1 MHTVHMTDSLLIN
14 EVVRRTGLTSRTL
27 RFYETKGLVAPL
39 RTASGRRIVGA
50 RELSRLHQIAVLK
63 SAGLSLSQMQRLF
76 VGHSVDLSAMLTAQ
90 LKMLDEE
97 AAQINSTRQIIHFAM
112 SRLDDGERIDAATL
126 CALIESGERMTNQEP
141 REWQAVTDL
150 YFSPDEKAKW
160 ARAWQLIGSDFDAR
174 SYDAQ
179 WKSLGERIKAAI
191 PMDPESDTAQAFVEE
206 WFELLKPFSA
216 VSTPDMWQSTMK
228 MYDEMDQWMGKG
240 APDPGFDKSVWNFM
254 KRATAAR
261 IMRGGRLPGF
271 EAEKKGD

>member
-1 MHTVHMTDSLLIN
+1 MTDSLPID

-39 RTASGRRIVGA
+39 RTASGRRMFGT

-76 VGHSVDLSAMLTAQ
+76 AGHSVDLLAMLTAQ

-97 AAQINSTRQIIHFAM
+97 TAQIDSARQIIRFAM
-112 SRLDDGERIDAATL
+112 SRLDDGERIDAATF
-126 CALIESGERMTNQEP
+126 CTLIESGQRMTNQEP
-141 REWQAVTDL
+141 REWQAITDR
-150 YFSPDEKAKW
+150 YFSPEERVKW
-160 ARAWQLIGSDFDAR
+160 ATAWQLIGADVDAR

-179 WKSLGERIKAAI
+179 WQSLGDRIKAAM
-191 PMDPESDTAQAFVEE
+191 PVEPESERAQGFVDE

-228 MYDEMDQWMGKG
+228 MYDEMDQWTGGG
-240 APDPGFDKSVWNFM
+240 APDPGFDKLVWDFM
-254 KRATAAR
+254 KRATTAR
-261 IMRGGRLPGF
+261 IMRGGTLPSF
-271 EAEKKGD
+271 EANKKGD

>member
-1 MHTVHMTDSLLIN
+1 MHTVDMTDSLSIN
-14 EVVRRTGLTSRTL
+14 EVVRRTGLRSRTL
-27 RFYETKGLVAPL
+27 RFYETKGLVSPL
-39 RTASGRRIVGA
+39 RTASGRRIFGA

-76 VGHSVDLSAMLTAQ
+76 AGHSVDMSAMLNAQ

-97 AAQINSTRQIIHFAM
+97 VAQIERARHVIRFAM
-112 SRLDDGERIDAATL
+112 ARLHGGDQITEETF
-126 CALIESGERMTNQEP
+126 CALIESGHRMMNQEP
-141 REWQAVTDL
+141 KAWQAVTER

-160 ARAWQLIGSDFDAR
+160 ATAWQLIDADFDAQ

-179 WKSLGERIKAAI
+179 WKSLGGRIMAAM
-191 PMDPESDTAQAFVEE
+191 PMEPESETAQAFVDE

-216 VSTPDMWQSTMK
+216 VSTPDMWLSSMK
-228 MYDEMDQWMGKG
+228 MYDEMDQWTGEG

-261 IMRGGRLPGF
+261 MMHCGALPGF
-271 EAEKKGD
+271 EVQKKGD

>member
-1 MHTVHMTDSLLIN
+1 MTDSLLIN

-39 RTASGRRIVGA
+39 RTASGRRIFGA

-76 VGHSVDLSAMLTAQ
+76 AGHSVDLSAMLTAQ

-97 AAQINSTRQIIHFAM
+97 AAQINSARQIIHFAM
-112 SRLDDGERIDAATL
+112 SRVDDGERIDPATF

-141 REWQAVTDL
+141 REWHAITDR
-150 YFSPDEKAKW
+150 YFSPKEKVKW
-160 ARAWQLIGSDFDAR
+160 AAAWQLIGADFDAR

-179 WKSLGERIKAAI
+179 WKSLGDRIKAAI
-191 PMDPESDTAQAFVEE
+191 PMEPESEAAQAFVEE

-228 MYDEMDQWMGKG
+228 MYDEMDQWMGED
-240 APDPGFDKSVWNFM
+240 APDPGFDKSVWDFM
-254 KRATAAR
+254 KRATTAR
-261 IMRGGRLPGF
+261 IVRGGTLPGF
-271 EAEKKGD
+271 DADKKGD

>member
-1 MHTVHMTDSLLIN
+1 MHTVQMTDSLPIN

-27 RFYETKGLVAPL
+27 RFYEAKGLVAPL
-39 RTASGRRIVGA
+39 RTASGRRIFGA

-76 VGHSVDLSAMLTAQ
+76 AGHSVDLSAMLTAQ

-97 AAQINSTRQIIHFAM
+97 AAQINSARQIIRFAM
-112 SRLDDGERIDAATL
+112 SRLDDGERIDAATF

-141 REWQAVTDL
+141 REWQAITDR
-150 YFSPDEKAKW
+150 YFSPEEKVKW
-160 ARAWQLIGSDFDAR
+160 ATAWQLIGADFDAR

-179 WKSLGERIKAAI
+179 WKSLGDRIKAAM
-191 PMDPESDTAQAFVEE
+191 PMEPESEAAQAFVEE

-228 MYDEMDQWMGKG
+228 MYDEMDQWMGEG
-240 APDPGFDKSVWNFM
+240 APDPGFDMSVWDFM
-254 KRATAAR
+254 KRATTAR
-261 IMRGGRLPGF
+261 IMRGGTLPSF
-271 EAEKKGD
+271 EADKKGD

>member
-1 MHTVHMTDSLLIN
+1 MHKAYMTDSLPIN

-39 RTASGRRIVGA
+39 RTASGRRIFGA

-76 VGHSVDLSAMLTAQ
+76 AGHSVDMSAMLTAQ

-97 AAQINSTRQIIHFAM
+97 AAQINSARQIIRFAM
-112 SRLDDGERIDAATL
+112 SRLDDGERIDAATF
-126 CALIESGERMTNQEP
+126 CALIESGQRMTNQEP
-141 REWQAVTDL
+141 REWQAITDR
-150 YFSPDEKAKW
+150 YFSPEEKAKW
-160 ARAWQLIGSDFDAR
+160 ARAWQLIGADFDAQ

-179 WKSLGERIKAAI
+179 WQSLGDRIKAAI
-191 PMDPESDTAQAFVEE
+191 PMEPESEIAQGFVDE

-216 VSTPDMWQSTMK
+216 VSTPDMWQASIK
-228 MYDEMDQWMGKG
+228 MFDEMDQWTGEG
-240 APDPGFDKSVWNFM
+240 APDPGFDKLVWDFM

-261 IMRGGRLPGF
+261 IMRGGTLLSF
-271 EAEKKGD
+271 EADKKGD

>member
-39 RTASGRRIVGA
+39 RTASGRRIFGA

-160 ARAWQLIGSDFDAR
+160 ARAWQLIDSDFDAR

-179 WKSLGERIKAAI
+179 WKNLGYRIKAAI
-191 PMDPESDTAQAFVEE
+191 PIEPESDTAQGFVDE
-206 WFELLKPFSA
+206 WFALLKPFSA

>member
-39 RTASGRRIVGA
+39 RTASGRRIFGA

-150 YFSPDEKAKW
+150 YFSPEEKAKW
-160 ARAWQLIGSDFDAR
+160 ATAWQLIGSDFDAR

-179 WKSLGERIKAAI
+179 WQNLGGRIKAAI

-206 WFELLKPFSA
+206 WFKLLKPFSA

-240 APDPGFDKSVWNFM
+240 APDPGFDKLVWNFM

>member
-1 MHTVHMTDSLLIN
+1 MTDSLQIN

-39 RTASGRRIVGA
+39 RTASGRRIFGE

-76 VGHSVDLSAMLTAQ
+76 AGHSVDLSAMLTAQ

-150 YFSPDEKAKW
+150 YFSPEEKAKW
-160 ARAWQLIGSDFDAR
+160 ATAWQLIGSDFDAR

-179 WKSLGERIKAAI
+179 WQNLGDRIKAAI